1 MKVKF
6 INVKTGG
13 VIEINLFDQDNYM
26 RYMTDSDYLLTF

>member
-6 INVKTGG
+6 TNVKTGE
-13 VIEINLFDQDNYM
+13 VVEINLFNQDNYT

>member
-6 INVKTGG
+6 TNVKTGE
-13 VIEINLFDQDNYM
+13 VVEINLFDQDNYT